1 MQNLRSATP
10 SYGPRPPLTFG
21 TLIDV
26 NCGRYGDL
34 VREAAGPRVTVA
46 PGGRRHGRCDRW
58 IHTGGGPVLSAPDV
72 ARAESA
78 AGFVACLRQLKFH
91 AGNPSFEELR
101 RRCGVPSSTLA
112 DALRPDRDRPPRL
125 DVVQRF
131 VTACGVTP
139 DEWPDWEAAWQA
151 VSVPAVS
158 TSRAGPPA
166 VPHQLPGGPDRL
178 AGRHAELRHLDDLR
192 RAARART
199 RRGLLALLVGPA
211 GVGKTALALN
221 WAHGRSR
228 DHPDGQLHLDL
239 LGSAARPPVT
249 PADALRHL
257 LVALGTRPGDL
268 PDGVGARAALYRSLT
283 YRRRLL
289 VVLDNARDAQQVRL
303 LLPGGPGCTTLVTS
317 RNRLSA
323 LVAVEGGTRLSLAP
337 LPAGDA
343 AALVAMVLA
352 PGRADAEPEAVRELV
367 RLCGALP
374 LALRIAAANLADRPQ
389 WSIAGY
395 VGRLA
400 AGNRL
405 EQLALTGDETTAV
418 RSAFRL
424 SYAALSGP
432 ARRVFRGLAAMPR
445 PDFTVDDLV
454 AVTGRPVTESERL
467 MEVLAA
473 AHLVEPTGPG
483 RYTVHDLLRLYA
495 ASLGRPASRRA
506 A

>member
-1 MQNLRSATP
+1 M
-10 SYGPRPPLTFG
+10 
-21 TLIDV
+21 
-26 NCGRYGDL
+26 
-34 VREAAGPRVTVA
+34 
-46 PGGRRHGRCDRW
+46 
-58 IHTGGGPVLSAPDV
+58 LSAPDV
-72 ARAESA
+72 ACADSV
-78 AGFVACLRQLKFH
+78 AGFVACLRELKLH

-112 DALRPDRDRPPRL
+112 DALQPGRDRPPRL

-131 VTACGVTP
+131 VAACGVAP
-139 DEWPDWEAAWQA
+139 DGWPAWEAAWRA
-151 VSVPAVS
+151 VSVPVAA
-158 TSRAGPPA
+158 RPA
-166 VPHQLPGGPDRL
+166 SVPHQLPGWPDRL
-178 AGRHAELRHLDDLR
+178 AGRHGELRQLDDLR
-192 RAARART
+192 RLARRRAR
-199 RRGLLALLVGPA
+199 RGMLALLVGPA

-221 WAHGRSR
+221 WAHARSG
-228 DHPDGQLHLDL
+228 DHPDGQLYLDL
-239 LGSAARPPVT
+239 LGSAARPPVAPT
-249 PADALRHL
+249 DALRQL
-257 LVALGTRPGDL
+257 LVALGTRPGEVPESL
-268 PDGVGARAALYRSLT
+268 SARAALYRSQT

-337 LPAGDA
+337 LPADDA

-352 PGRADAEPEAVRELV
+352 PGRADAEPDAVRELV

-374 LALRIAAANLADRPQ
+374 LALRIASANLADRPQ

-405 EQLALTGDETTAV
+405 AQLALAGDEATAV
-418 RSAFRL
+418 ASAFRL

-432 ARRVFRGLAAMPR
+432 ARRVFRGLATMPQ
-445 PDFTVDDLV
+445 PDFTVEDLV
-454 AVTGRPVTESERL
+454 AATGRPVAETERQV
-467 MEVLAA
+467 EVLAA
-473 AHLVEPTGPG
+473 AHLVEPIGPG

-495 ASLGRPASRRA
+495 ASLSRA
-506 A
+506 APRRVA